1 MVISTLLVSLLYQ
14 INVFVF
20 FTNNF
25 STKKKKEN
33 IAHNSSFSLSLDI
46 EMIVLKCLYIAQ
58 RFCYLS
64 TLKCLKI
71 VHCKIIDVGV
81 FAHGTLKIFPSC
93 CYLSTLKCFRVVH
106 WLIKLCGVVLK
117 KKKHTYC

>member
-20 FTNNF
+20 LKIIFLQKN
-25 STKKKKEN
+25 EN
-33 IAHNSSFSLSLDI
+33 IAHNSSFLLSLDI

-117 KKKHTYC
+117 KKHTYC